1 MRLILFTLLILIYLP
16 SFGQIKN
23 LPNLSHYENFNGII
37 MDYSAYNELE
47 LTEKYFGFNLKGII
61 SEKAYNYFDLTRL
74 GSNEGEI
81 NVSDTLYYSDKL
93 TQIDINEIIANYLSH
108 FLNINIKPS
117 SNGIYFLN
125 VLNKFSYFSDIKLEY
140 FIKIEKSFLTINLNQ
155 KLNFRLNS
163 SDIFAVE
170 NILMPYN
177 SRKLPFQL
185 LIKTNAENTRNFN
198 NHLAFQQAVMYSSI
212 LETRN
217 LIKDQFYNYLNLYK
231 SSKLFY

>member
-1 MRLILFTLLILIYLP
+1 MRLILFILLILIYLP
-16 SFGQIKN
+16 SLGQINK

-61 SEKAYNYFDLTRL
+61 SEKAYKYFDLTRL
-74 GSNEGEI
+74 GSNDGEI
-81 NVSDTLYYSDKL
+81 NVSDTLYYSNKL

-140 FIKIEKSFLTINLNQ
+140 YIKIEKSFLTINLNQ

-163 SDIFAVE
+163 NDIFAVE

-185 LIKTNAENTRNFN
+185 LIKTNAENIRNFN

-217 LIKDQFYNYLNLYK
+217 LIKEQFDNYLNLHK
-231 SSKLFY
+231 

>member
-37 MDYSAYNELE
+37 IDYSAYNELE

-217 LIKDQFYNYLNLYK
+217 LIKEQFYNYLNLYK

>member
-217 LIKDQFYNYLNLYK
+217 LIKEQFYNYLNLYK

>member
-212 LETRN
+212 LETRS
-217 LIKDQFYNYLNLYK
+217 LIKEQFYNYLNLYK

>member
-1 MRLILFTLLILIYLP
+1 MRQILFTLIILIYLP

-117 SNGIYFLN
+117 PNDIYFLN

-217 LIKDQFYNYLNLYK
+217 LIKEQFYNYLNLYK

>member
-74 GSNEGEI
+74 GSKEGEI

-125 VLNKFSYFSDIKLEY
+125 VLNTFSYFSDIKLEY

-217 LIKDQFYNYLNLYK
+217 LIKEQFYNYLNLYK

>member
-1 MRLILFTLLILIYLP
+1 MRQILFTLLILIYLP

-74 GSNEGEI
+74 GSKEGEI

-217 LIKDQFYNYLNLYK
+217 LIKEQFYNYLNLYK

>member
-74 GSNEGEI
+74 GSKEGEI

>member
-37 MDYSAYNELE
+37 IDYSAYNELE

-212 LETRN
+212 LETRS
-217 LIKDQFYNYLNLYK
+217 LIKEQFYNYLNLYK

>member
-117 SNGIYFLN
+117 PNDIYFLN

-185 LIKTNAENTRNFN
+185 LIKTNVENTRNFN
-198 NHLAFQQAVMYSSI
+198 THLAFQQAVMYSSI
-212 LETRN
+212 LETRK
-217 LIKDQFYNYLNLYK
+217 LIRGQFDKYLNLYK
-231 SSKLFY
+231 

>member
-74 GSNEGEI
+74 GSKEGEI

-185 LIKTNAENTRNFN
+185 LIKTNVENTRNFN

-217 LIKDQFYNYLNLYK
+217 LIKEQFYNYLNLYK

>member
-74 GSNEGEI
+74 GSKEGEI

-212 LETRN
+212 LETRS
-217 LIKDQFYNYLNLYK
+217 LIKEQFYNYLNLYK

>member
-1 MRLILFTLLILIYLP
+1 
-16 SFGQIKN
+16 
-23 LPNLSHYENFNGII
+23 
-37 MDYSAYNELE
+37 
-47 LTEKYFGFNLKGII
+47 
-61 SEKAYNYFDLTRL
+61 
-74 GSNEGEI
+74 
-81 NVSDTLYYSDKL
+81 
-93 TQIDINEIIANYLSH
+93 
-108 FLNINIKPS
+108 LNINIKPS

-217 LIKDQFYNYLNLYK
+217 LIKEQFYNYLNLYK

>member
-74 GSNEGEI
+74 GSKEGEI

-217 LIKDQFYNYLNLYK
+217 LIKEQFYNYLNLYK